1 MTRNK
6 DQEALADSQFYRSLR
21 RSMVVNV
28 LVVSFA
34 PMLLISAIYVY
45 HFHKSYKEKVHDYL
59 MELVLKHEQEID
71 GFLQDKLG
79 MVRFLSKSVPFED
92 LANEA
97 SLHAM
102 LNALQQESGTFFVD
116 LGLVDADGTQV
127 SYAGPFNLRGATYAE
142 ADWFVSAMKSRVY
155 ISDVFLGLRG
165 LPHFIVAVKRNWQGR
180 EWILRATVDFNLFN
194 ELVENLRVGETG
206 FAYIL
211 NNKAEFQTKPMY
223 DVDIDQALFNRLQA
237 AGEAAEAKAHIF
249 TAQDQD
255 GQESLYAVAPLKS
268 GDWMLV
274 YQQRTADAFRHLS
287 RTRNLSILV
296 LTVGALAIVSMVLW
310 ISRRTIALI
319 MRSDFEKEKINEQM
333 IETSKLASIGEL
345 AAGIAH
351 EINNPVAIMV
361 EEAGWIE
368 DLLSDGLEGA
378 EDQKELNR
386 ALEQI
391 RIQGLRCKEITHK
404 LLHFARR
411 TDSRREELNI
421 NKVVEELVELMEQ
434 RAKYSK
440 VAITTSLARGLP
452 KVFGSSAEVQQ
463 VLLNLINNSL
473 YALEAKGGII
483 RVRTGLER
491 NQEGG
496 AVLIEVADDG
506 PGIPKA
512 NLKKIFDPFFT
523 TKPVGKGT
531 GLGLSICYGIVK
543 KMGGEIEV
551 VSAVG
556 EGTSFRITLPVG
568 SSGPEQPGDKG

>member
-1 MTRNK
+1 MTKK
-6 DQEALADSQFYRSLR
+6 DQEALANSQFYRSLR
-21 RSMVVNV
+21 RSMMTNV

-45 HFHKSYKEKVHDYL
+45 HFHKAYKEKVHDYL

-92 LANEA
+92 LADEN
-97 SLHAM
+97 SLHDV
-102 LNALQQESGTFFVD
+102 LNALQQESGPFFVD
-116 LGLVDADGTQV
+116 LGLVDAEGDQV

-142 ADWFVSAMKSRVY
+142 ADWYVSAMKSRVY

-165 LPHFIVAVKRNWQGR
+165 LPHFIVAVKRTWEGR

-194 ELVENLRVGETG
+194 QLVENLRVGETG

-211 NNKAEFQTKPMY
+211 NIKGEFQTKPMY
-223 DVDIDQALFNRLQA
+223 DVDLDQALFNRLLA
-237 AGEAAEAKAHIF
+237 AGEASESKAHIF
-249 TAQDQD
+249 KAEDQD
-255 GQESLYAVAPLKS
+255 GQESLYAVATLKS
-268 GDWMLV
+268 GEWLLV

-287 RTRNLSILV
+287 TTRNLSILV
-296 LTVGALAIVSMVLW
+296 LAVGGLAIVAMVAW
-310 ISRRTIALI
+310 ISRRTVSHI
-319 MRSDFEKEKINEQM
+319 MRSDFEKEKINDQM
-333 IETSKLASIGEL
+333 IEASKLASIGEL

-368 DLLSDGLEGA
+368 DLLADGMKG
-378 EDQKELNR
+378 EDDPKELTR

-421 NKVVEELVELMEQ
+421 NRVVEELVELMEQ

-440 VAITTSLARGLP
+440 VAITTNLATGLP
-452 KVFGSSAEVQQ
+452 AVFGSGSEVQQ

-483 RVRTGLER
+483 RVRTSLDR
-491 NQEGG
+491 SPKAT
-496 AVLIEVADDG
+496 AVVIEVTDDG
-506 PGIPKA
+506 PGIPQA

-543 KMGGEIEV
+543 KMGGDIEV
-551 VSAVG
+551 DSVVG
-556 EGTSFRITLPVG
+556 EGTSFRITLPAEL
-568 SSGPEQPGDKG
+568 SDTEQPGGKG